1 LGQAFAET
9 AVSESRVLVAISV
22 AFIVVSLLL
31 VTRSVTKSIIIML
44 PAVTGVVAMLAV
56 LRLMSLSINVVSVVA
71 AILVLALGSDYG
83 VFSEYA
89 WDGREPLLGQG
100 MASVLLSFLTTLA
113 GAGAMLLALHPAL
126 HLAGVSM
133 TSGLVAAYLTAF
145 IMIPGINFLRDNWKR
160 RAAA

>member
-1 LGQAFAET
+1 
-9 AVSESRVLVAISV
+9 
-22 AFIVVSLLL
+22 
-31 VTRSVTKSIIIML
+31 
-44 PAVTGVVAMLAV
+44 
-56 LRLMSLSINVVSVVA
+56 MSLSINVVSVVA

>member
-1 LGQAFAET
+1 
-9 AVSESRVLVAISV
+9 
-22 AFIVVSLLL
+22 
-31 VTRSVTKSIIIML
+31 
-44 PAVTGVVAMLAV
+44 
-56 LRLMSLSINVVSVVA
+56 VVSVVA

-89 WDGREPLLGQG
+89 WDGHEPLLGQG

-126 HLAGVSM
+126 FLAGVSM

-145 IMIPGINFLRDNWKR
+145 VMIPGINFLRDNWR
-160 RAAA
+160 GRTAA